1 LLFLHLI
8 KIEYL
13 TMIENKKLLGLV
25 AIVLILV
32 FGFVF
37 LLTKTKSVLEDE
49 VEFHEMVLNE
59 FGMCD
64 DIWDSEVDL
73 VKPNQ
78 TLSQLFAA
86 LNISQV
92 VGHEITTRMVEDSIF
107 DPRRFR
113 AGRTYIAYF
122 DKNDFDSIR
131 QPRHFFYEINNID
144 FLHVNLDDTLVVR
157 RGQKEVTVVP
167 KVASGLITSS
177 LWNAIS
183 AQGAHHDLA
192 LRMSEIFAWEIDF
205 FRIQKGDGFKVIYSE
220 SYVGDKSIGISSID
234 AVYFNNYGRD
244 LFGFYFEAD
253 TIAGFFNEKG
263 ESLRKAF
270 LRAPLEY
277 VRISSRYSA
286 SRLHPVLG
294 VRRPHFGTDYAAPHG
309 TPILAVGDG
318 VVTQAAYGRGNG
330 NFVRIRHNSVYET
343 QYLHMSRFAK
353 GIRPGTR
360 VRQGEVIGYV
370 GATGLATGPHV
381 CFRFW
386 KNGQQVDHLREEFPS
401 AEPLP
406 EQYTVEFSELKNN
419 LKAHLDKI
427 EMIESST
434 VDEEDEYEINEA
446 LSSL

>member
-1 LLFLHLI
+1 LHLI

-59 FGMCD
+59 FGICD
-64 DIWDSEVDL
+64 DEWDSEVDL

-122 DKNDFDSIR
+122 DKNDIDSLR
-131 QPRHFFYEINNID
+131 RPRHFFYEINNID
-144 FLHVNLDDTLVVR
+144 YLHVDLNDTLVVR

-167 KVASGLITSS
+167 KVASGLIKSS
-177 LWNAIS
+177 LWNSIS
-183 AQGAHHDLA
+183 AQGAHLDLA
-192 LRMSEIFAWEIDF
+192 IRLSEIFAWEIDF
-205 FRIQKGDGFKVIYSE
+205 FRIQKGDGYRVIYSE

-244 LFGFYFEAD
+244 LYGFYFEAD
-253 TIAGFFNEKG
+253 TIAGFFNEDG

-270 LRAPLEY
+270 LRAPLEFY
-277 VRISSRYSA
+277 RISSRYSA

-386 KNGQQVDHLREEFPS
+386 KNGHQVDHLREEFPS

-406 EQYTVEFSELKNN
+406 EQYTVEFTELKNN
-419 LKAHLDKI
+419 LKARLDKI